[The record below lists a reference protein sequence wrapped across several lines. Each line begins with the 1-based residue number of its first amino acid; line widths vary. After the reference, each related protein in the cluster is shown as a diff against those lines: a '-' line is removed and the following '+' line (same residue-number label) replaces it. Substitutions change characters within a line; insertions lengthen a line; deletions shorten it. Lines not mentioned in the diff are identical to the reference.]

1 MTSADLIIIAIL
13 ALSALLAFMRGF
25 VREVL
30 SIGAWVG
37 AALATIYGFP
47 LLQPFARK
55 YIEVALFADI
65 AAGVSIFVV
74 ALIIL
79 TVLSHALSKNVRGS
93 ALGAV
98 DRSLGLL
105 FGLVR
110 GAVLV
115 CLAYLVMAWAIPQED
130 RPVWIAESRTLP
142 LVQQGAD
149 LLLKILPESALK
161 QGEKAVG
168 AATDGIGK
176 AIDTGKAV
184 QTLTPSTPTQP
195 ANPPATQPANPP
207 ATNGGSGGSGSGSGN
222 GGSAAPDS
230 GGANGTSGYNDA
242 ERKDLNRLLE
252 NTQP

>member
-1 MTSADLIIIAIL
+1 MTSADLVIIAIL
-13 ALSALLAFMRGF
+13 ALSALLAFLRGF

-47 LLQPFARK
+47 LAQPFARK

-65 AAGVSIFVV
+65 VAGVTIFVV

-79 TVLSHALSKNVRGS
+79 TVLSHALSRNVRDS

-115 CLAYLVMAWAIPQED
+115 CLAYLVMAWAIPKED
-130 RPVWIAESRTLP
+130 RPVWVNEARTLP
-142 LVQQGAD
+142 LVQQGAN

-161 QGEKAVG
+161 EGQDAVG
-168 AATDGIGK
+168 AAADGIGQ
-176 AIDTGKAV
+176 AVDTGKTLQV
-184 QTLTPSTPTQP
+184 LTPSSPTP
-195 ANPPATQPANPP
+195 PANPP
-207 ATNGGSGGSGSGSGN
+207 ATNGSSGSGGSGAGG

-252 NTQP
+252 STQP

>member
-47 LLQPFARK
+47 LAQPYARK

-65 AAGVSIFVV
+65 AAGVTIFVL

-79 TVLSHALSKNVRGS
+79 TILSHALSKNVRDS

-130 RPVWIAESRTLP
+130 RPVWIAQSRTLP

-149 LLLKILPESALK
+149 LLLRILPESALK
-161 QGEKAVG
+161 QGEDAVG
-168 AATDGIGK
+168 AAANGIGQ

-184 QTLTPSTPTQP
+184 QTLTPSTPTAP
-195 ANPPATQPANPP
+195 AQP
-207 ATNGGSGGSGSGSGN
+207 ATNGSSGGSGAGTGG

-230 GGANGTSGYNDA
+230 GGGGGTSGYNDA

-252 NTQP
+252 STQP

>member
-37 AALATIYGFP
+37 AAVATIYGFP
-47 LLQPFARK
+47 LAQPYARK

-65 AAGVSIFVV
+65 AAGVAIFVL

-79 TVLSHALSKNVRGS
+79 TILSHALSKNVRDS

-130 RPVWIAESRTLP
+130 RPVWIAQSRTLP

-149 LLLKILPESALK
+149 LLLRILPESALK
-161 QGEKAVG
+161 QGEDAVG
-168 AATDGIGK
+168 AAATGIGQ

-184 QTLTPSTPTQP
+184 QTLTPSTPTAP
-195 ANPPATQPANPP
+195 AQP
-207 ATNGGSGGSGSGSGN
+207 ATNGASGGSGAGTGD

-230 GGANGTSGYNDA
+230 GGGGGTSGYNDA

-252 NTQP
+252 STQP